1 MPDIQD
7 RDPAAGAVDKQ
18 AKPVVPPAA
27 KAAQKRMEREQAE
40 RRRAQKL
47 EKPNPTWW
55 APVFV
60 TLLVLG
66 LLWIVVFYVTQGRFP
81 VQSFGYW
88 NLVSGFALL
97 ISGFAMTMRWK

>member
-1 MPDIQD
+1 MP
-7 RDPAAGAVDKQ
+7 RAPSRWFTKVSVGYVSNY
-18 AKPVVPPAA
+18 A
-27 KAAQKRMEREQAE
+27 KAHLSE

>member
-27 KAAQKRMEREQAE
+27 KAAQKRGSPEA
-40 RRRAQKL
+40 RRAAIDL
-47 EKPNPTWW
+47 
-55 APVFV
+55 A
-60 TLLVLG
+60 G
-66 LLWIVVFYVTQGRFP
+66 LPDPSSAFYVTQGRFP